1 MRFYRLLDDWRIKM
15 EISNVKI
22 VTDRSKIEAAIKED
36 QEYERQE
43 AKREAME
50 EWWENEN
57 EYTNPR
63 GYLPEGY
70 H

>member
-1 MRFYRLLDDWRIKM
+1 M